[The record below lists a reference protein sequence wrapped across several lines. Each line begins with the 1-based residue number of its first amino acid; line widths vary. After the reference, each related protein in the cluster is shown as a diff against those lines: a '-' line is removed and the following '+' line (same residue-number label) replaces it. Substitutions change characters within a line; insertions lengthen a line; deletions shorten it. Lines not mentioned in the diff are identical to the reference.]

1 MPPRKKKANTRNTQE
16 HTAGGNTKTPA
27 VRSRS
32 WCFTINNPTDTPDT
46 LNTLLSGVA
55 QNCRLVFQLEK
66 GENGT
71 EHYQG
76 LVTYKNAVTFATM
89 KQAHGSAH
97 WERTLYDDKALL
109 YVTKEDTRIKGPWLY
124 GDIVLPQRQKKMRLL
139 AQEQFKAWQIEL
151 IDILKGEADLR
162 TIHWYWEPTGNAGK
176 TAIAKYI
183 CASTEFRD
191 KNPLVVAGKAADVL
205 NAVCTSVK
213 KGRDPQIVIWD
224 VPRSV
229 EDHISWQAIESVKN
243 GFFYS
248 GKYEGG
254 QCMFDNPHVVIFAN
268 IPPPKG
274 HLSEDRIV
282 QHAIEGAVPDID
294 SDVEDEAIA
303 ALADLYGR
311 GGGTGQ

>member
-1 MPPRKKKANTRNTQE
+1 M
-16 HTAGGNTKTPA
+16 
-27 VRSRS
+27 
-32 WCFTINNPTDTPDT
+32 
-46 LNTLLSGVA
+46 
-55 QNCRLVFQLEK
+55 
-66 GENGT
+66 
-71 EHYQG
+71 
-76 LVTYKNAVTFATM
+76 
-89 KQAHGSAH
+89 
-97 WERTLYDDKALL
+97 
-109 YVTKEDTRIKGPWLY
+109 
-124 GDIVLPQRQKKMRLL
+124 
-139 AQEQFKAWQIEL
+139 
-151 IDILKGEADLR
+151 
-162 TIHWYWEPTGNAGK
+162 
-176 TAIAKYI
+176 
-183 CASTEFRD
+183 
-191 KNPLVVAGKAADVL
+191 L

-311 GGGTGQ
+311 GGGHGTIVMSKIFQVKYFRLYSECIELKYSGKKPLYPPYATQKVSGQHPERPCPRRWN